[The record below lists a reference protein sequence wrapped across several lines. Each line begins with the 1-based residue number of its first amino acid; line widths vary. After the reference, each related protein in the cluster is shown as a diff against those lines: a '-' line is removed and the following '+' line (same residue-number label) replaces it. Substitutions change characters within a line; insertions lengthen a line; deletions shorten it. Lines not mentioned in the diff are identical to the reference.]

1 MLLTGHYIFMNPVVA
16 TLQGYIFESKA
27 AEAT

>member
-1 MLLTGHYIFMNPVVA
+1 MLLTGHYIFMNAVVTA
-16 TLQGYIFESKA
+16 LQGYIFECKA

>member
-1 MLLTGHYIFMNPVVA
+1 MLLTGHYIFMNAVVA
-16 TLQGYIFESKA
+16 ALQGYIFECKA